1 MLWKGF
7 QRPKR
12 LEVDRESLTSTY
24 GRFIAQPFERG
35 FATTIGNALRRC
47 LLSSIEGAAI
57 TAIHIEGVLHEF
69 SSVSGVQED
78 VTDIILNLKQVPI
91 RLHTDEPKVLSID
104 VEGSGKV
111 TAGQM
116 SEDAQVEIV
125 DPSIHI
131 ATPNEGGRLKLQAQV
146 KRGRGYVSADR
157 NFDESMGI
165 GWIPVDSAHSPVRR
179 VNYRVEAARLGQTT
193 DYERLIL
200 EVWTNGTVS
209 PEEAVSLAAMLLK
222 DHLGIF
228 IQSEESRDARSS
240 PAWTRCWPRTSTSSI
255 SRCARPTRS
264 RMPTSTR
271 CAISCAG
278 PRRTC
283 WRPRTSAR
291 SPSRRCRRSWRSWV
305 FPSAWKCPSGP
316 VSGLRPKERTSC
328 VMPSEGE
335 SWAGP
340 PPIAKPCFAIS
351 SSRS

>member
-12 LEVDRESLTSTY
+12 IEIDRETLTPTY
-24 GRFIAQPFERG
+24 GRFTAQPFERG

-57 TAIHIEGVLHEF
+57 TAVHIEGVLHEF
-69 SSVSGVQED
+69 SSVPGVVED
-78 VTDIILNLKQVPI
+78 VTDIILNLKQIPI
-91 RLHTDEPKVLSID
+91 RLHTEEPKVLSID
-104 VEGSGKV
+104 VPGPGKV

-116 SEDAQVEIV
+116 SEDPQVEIY
-125 DPSIHI
+125 DPTVHI
-131 ATPNEGGRLKLQAQV
+131 ATPNEEGRLKLQVQV

-228 IQSEESRDARSS
+228 IQTEESLRHDGGELGREELAGLDALLAKNIDELDLSVRSANSLKNANIHTLRDLV
-240 PAWTRCWPRTSTSSI
+240 
-255 SRCARPTRS
+255 
-264 RMPTSTR
+264 
-271 CAISCAG
+271 
-278 PRRTC
+278 RRTEKDMLETKNFGKKSLEEVQEVLDKLGLSLGMDVPE
-283 WRPRTSAR
+283 RPGAGASA
-291 SPSRRCRRSWRSWV
+291 
-305 FPSAWKCPSGP
+305 
-316 VSGLRPKERTSC
+316 
-328 VMPSEGE
+328 
-335 SWAGP
+335 
-340 PPIAKPCFAIS
+340 
-351 SSRS
+351 

>member
-12 LEVDRESLTSTY
+12 IEIDRDTLTPTY
-24 GRFIAQPFERG
+24 GRFTAQPFERG

-69 SSVSGVQED
+69 SSIPGVVED

-91 RLHTDEPKVLSID
+91 LLHTEEPKVLSID
-104 VEGSGKV
+104 VTGPGKV

-116 SEDAQVEIV
+116 TEDPQIEIY
-125 DPSIHI
+125 DPTVHI
-131 ATPNEGGRLKLQAQV
+131 ATPNEEGRLKLQAQV

-228 IQSEESRDARSS
+228 IQTEESLRHDGGELGREELAGLDALLAKNIDELDLSVRSANSLKNANIHTLRDLV
-240 PAWTRCWPRTSTSSI
+240 
-255 SRCARPTRS
+255 
-264 RMPTSTR
+264 
-271 CAISCAG
+271 
-278 PRRTC
+278 RRTEKDMLETKNFGKKSLEEVQEVLDKLGLSLGMDVPD
-283 WRPRTSAR
+283 RPGAGASA
-291 SPSRRCRRSWRSWV
+291 
-305 FPSAWKCPSGP
+305 
-316 VSGLRPKERTSC
+316 
-328 VMPSEGE
+328 
-335 SWAGP
+335 
-340 PPIAKPCFAIS
+340 
-351 SSRS
+351 

>member
-12 LEVDRESLTSTY
+12 VDVDTETLTPTY
-24 GRFIAQPFERG
+24 GRFTAQPFERG

-57 TAIHIEGVLHEF
+57 TAINIEGVLHEF
-69 SSVSGVQED
+69 SSIPGVQED

-91 RLHTDEPKVLSID
+91 TLHSEEPKVLSVD
-104 VEGSGKV
+104 VEGPGDV

-116 SEDAQVEIV
+116 TEDPQIEIFDHDV
-125 DPSIHI
+125 HI
-131 ATPNEGGRLKLQAQV
+131 ATLNEEGRLKLQAQI

-200 EVWTNGTVS
+200 EVWTNGTVR

-228 IQSEESRDARSS
+228 IQTEESLRHDGSELGREELAGLDALLAKNIDELDLSVRSANSLKNANIHTLRDLV
-240 PAWTRCWPRTSTSSI
+240 
-255 SRCARPTRS
+255 
-264 RMPTSTR
+264 
-271 CAISCAG
+271 
-278 PRRTC
+278 
-283 WRPRTSAR
+283 
-291 SPSRRCRRSWRSWV
+291 RRSEKDMLETKNFGKKSLEEVQEVLDKLGLALGMEVSER
-305 FPSAWKCPSGP
+305 PGASA
-316 VSGLRPKERTSC
+316 
-328 VMPSEGE
+328 
-335 SWAGP
+335 
-340 PPIAKPCFAIS
+340 
-351 SSRS
+351 

>member
-12 LEVDRESLTSTY
+12 LEIDTESLTQTY

-35 FATTIGNALRRC
+35 FATTIGNAMRRC

-69 SSVSGVQED
+69 SSIPGVQED

-91 RLHTDEPKVLSID
+91 RLHSDDAKVMSID
-104 VEGSGKV
+104 YEGTGKV
-111 TAGQM
+111 TAEQM
-116 SEDAQVEIV
+116 SEDATIEIV

-131 ATPNEGGRLKLQAQV
+131 ATVNEEGRLKVQAQV

-228 IQSEESRDARSS
+228 IQSEESMRHDGSELGREELAGLDALLAKNIDELDLSVRSANSLKNANIHTLRDLV
-240 PAWTRCWPRTSTSSI
+240 
-255 SRCARPTRS
+255 
-264 RMPTSTR
+264 
-271 CAISCAG
+271 
-278 PRRTC
+278 RRTEKDMLETKNFGKKSLEEVQEVLDKLGLSLGMEVPE
-283 WRPRTSAR
+283 RPGSGVGASA
-291 SPSRRCRRSWRSWV
+291 
-305 FPSAWKCPSGP
+305 
-316 VSGLRPKERTSC
+316 
-328 VMPSEGE
+328 
-335 SWAGP
+335 
-340 PPIAKPCFAIS
+340 
-351 SSRS
+351 